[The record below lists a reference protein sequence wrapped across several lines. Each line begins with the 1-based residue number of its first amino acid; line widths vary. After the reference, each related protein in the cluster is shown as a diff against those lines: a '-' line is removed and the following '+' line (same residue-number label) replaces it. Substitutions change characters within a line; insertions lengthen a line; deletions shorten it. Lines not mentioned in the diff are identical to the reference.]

1 MMKKILAM
9 VLAFS
14 LALSALPVFAESGAE
29 EPAGGLLSLLTEKTG
44 GGLGEVLSGL
54 MEKLQG
60 SKTEI
65 ASMLAL
71 LKAKLKNSDSKIGK
85 LVSGLL
91 DMLQGDSADL
101 GSLLGGILGGGSNKG
116 LGSLLGGDGSGMDL
130 GSLLGGD
137 GSGMDLGS
145 LLGGDGSGMDLGSLL
160 GGDGSGMDLSS
171 LLGGDGS
178 GMDLG
183 SLLGSL
189 LGGEDAGELSAE
201 DADILTKLKE
211 AEEIPDI
218 VIDQKDV
225 TNVDEFFGKWM
236 TNRFYIGEEATDL
249 SDTGEYITIDETGL
263 TIYSE
268 GEVFREVKGEMKIED
283 NKLLI
288 QEGEDWLEYTLTVDD
303 ELVTMSGF
311 FLVYYTRATE

>member
-101 GSLLGGILGGGSNKG
+101 GSLLGG
-116 LGSLLGGDGSGMDL
+116 DGSGMDL
-130 GSLLGGD
+130 GSLLN
-137 GSGMDLGS
+137 
-145 LLGGDGSGMDLGSLL
+145 
-160 GGDGSGMDLSS
+160 GDGSGMDLSS

>member
-145 LLGGDGSGMDLGSLL
+145 LLG
-160 GGDGSGMDLSS
+160 
-171 LLGGDGS
+171 
-178 GMDLG
+178 
-183 SLLGSL
+183 SL

-311 FLVYYTRATE
+311 LLVYYTRATE

>member
-130 GSLLGGD
+130 G
-137 GSGMDLGS
+137 
-145 LLGGDGSGMDLGSLL
+145 
-160 GGDGSGMDLSS
+160 S